1 MKNIIFLFVL
11 SLLVNFSDS
20 KRFKKSTISN
30 KKNNTYRTFLIKTE
44 LNKTEIENLFKNND
58 SLIQNNTIISEIND
72 ENEATTEEIDI
83 EIEDEINDN
92 GTMPYI
98 IDFLDKKI
106 KTSEEQSFLSIN
118 NQNYFQ
124 KSKFRKFLPLISLL
138 FFIFALIY
146 FNALKNN
153 KKTLK
158 IYKFFELDLKEE
170 KLIVKNE

>member
-106 KTSEEQSFLSIN
+106 KTSKEQSFLSIN

-124 KSKFRKFLPLISLL
+124 KSKFRKFLPLINLL

-146 FNALKNN
+146 FNALKKN